1 MSTREC
7 LREFWA
13 EKAAVEAD
21 ELAEQQEA
29 QGDYE
34 YWSEYFSDEAQ
45 VDEYWAYRHA
55 SLAELVSMGY
65 VTLDKVF
72 A

>member
-34 YWSEYFSDEAQ
+34 YWQEIDDEH
-45 VDEYWAYRHA
+45 WAYRHA
-55 SLAELVSMGY
+55 SLAELVAMGY
-65 VTLDKVF
+65 VTLADVYR
-72 A
+72 